1 MPTITLFEHQ
11 KRPYKDLN
19 WDVDHPVI
27 ARLEGL
33 NEAAGTELVRLR
45 RTHLQA
51 TQFVG
56 VIQAGEV
63 TLQILPKIDFDPVGD
78 ADAQGDSRPF
88 QAAVQSATR
97 NLLHLLAYTQDL
109 QVKEQDIAPLLRVRS
124 NWFELLTRLL
134 AMELQR
140 QMKQG
145 LQRAYVSFEDTL
157 PVMRGRWQLDRQLTR
172 RPHVRHRFDVVY
184 DEFSPD
190 TMLNRIFRC
199 AVERL
204 LFFSQE
210 PGNRRLL
217 RSVSRW
223 LVDVERLGEIPQA
236 CLEAVHFTR
245 LNQRFQPAFN
255 LARLFLENQAFQLTA
270 GQDRTFAFVFDM
282 NRLFEEFVYRF
293 ITRHRRRILGNGWG
307 EARLRYQARG
317 RPIYLAERLPAGKA
331 VFRLAPDILLTRPSG
346 RAVLVLDTKYK
357 ELAYDQQRLGIAES
371 DMYQMLAYAVALDC
385 PRTLLLY
392 PQRAGSRPTSAHFE
406 TLGHPHSVMAAT
418 INLRQPLDRPEG
430 MIQELAQVFTEV
442 LAYDPRTRI

>member
-1 MPTITLFEHQ
+1 
-11 KRPYKDLN
+11 
-19 WDVDHPVI
+19 
-27 ARLEGL
+27 
-33 NEAAGTELVRLR
+33 
-45 RTHLQA
+45 
-51 TQFVG
+51 
-56 VIQAGEV
+56 
-63 TLQILPKIDFDPVGD
+63 
-78 ADAQGDSRPF
+78 
-88 QAAVQSATR
+88 
-97 NLLHLLAYTQDL
+97 
-109 QVKEQDIAPLLRVRS
+109 QVKEQDIAPLLKVRS

-134 AMELQR
+134 AMELQQ

-172 RPHVRHRFDVVY
+172 RPHVRHRFDVIY

-204 LFFSQE
+204 LFCSQE
-210 PGNRRLL
+210 PGNGRLL

-223 LVDVERLGEIPQA
+223 LVDVERLAEIPQA

-346 RAVLVLDTKYK
+346 RTVLVLDTKYK

-371 DMYQMLAYAVALDC
+371 DMYQMLAYAIALDC

-392 PQRAGSRPTSAHFE
+392 PQRAGSRSTSAHFE

-442 LAYDPRTRI
+442 SAYDPRTRV